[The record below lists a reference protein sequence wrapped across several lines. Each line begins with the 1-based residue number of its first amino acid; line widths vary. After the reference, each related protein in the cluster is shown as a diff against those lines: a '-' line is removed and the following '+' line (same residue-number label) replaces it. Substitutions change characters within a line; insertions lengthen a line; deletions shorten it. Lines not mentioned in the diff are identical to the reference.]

1 MPDASGQNSF
11 TSALLHGVRDEVVV
25 AALLASDEYFN
36 ALL

>member
-11 TSALLHGVRDEVVV
+11 TSALEHGVRDEAVI
-25 AALLASDEYFN
+25 AAMLTSDEYFN